1 MAEDKKPNFLDQ
13 FLEYGSKIGTV
24 YQKVRLADQGV
35 STTPTVIYET
45 NGAGDPLVAVG
56 KPASVTAQDPFA
68 DALKNMT
75 DKAAMAYTAKQASD
89 SIPYIVGMMAL
100 GITIFLLTRK

>member
-1 MAEDKKPNFLDQ
+1 MAEDKKPSFLDQ
-13 FLEYGSKIGTV
+13 FLEYGGKVATV
-24 YQKVRLADQGV
+24 YQKVKLADQGV

-45 NGAGDPLVAVG
+45 NGAGDPLVQQG
-56 KPASVTAQDPFA
+56 KPAAVTAQDPFA
-68 DALKNMT
+68 DAIKNGT
-75 DKAAMAYTAKQASD
+75 DKLAMAYTAKQASD